1 MVNKYALLASLLRL
15 SEEPTE
21 YFNEIEINECLLEN
35 TNLFMDLLENF
46 YIEWC
51 TNSDLVLMP
60 IKQLFSTEGIKGD
73 FRVMPCVI
81 NEFNGHIIKAVKII
95 GTNEEEKVIKDKISV
110 GKSLLLHPTDNFP
123 IAIFD
128 VCALSSFRTAA
139 ISILAYK
146 YFIELTKSNISSNK
160 EKVKIGIIGAG
171 RIAFYTAIILH
182 QWLGINEVEV
192 FEINKKHTSSFLS
205 STSLCC
211 DKLKVTCKSIDQLNS
226 NHNAVFLCTN
236 SGTPILSSLNAKNIA
251 FISSVGADA
260 DNLSELHS
268 SILEGREIYTDSNG
282 DTAIIITNNDNTMTV
297 QVTMNGNT
305 QVYTENNTGSTGSSS
320 STYNGTTATNT
331 SSSKVF
337 YGPNGASAQIFNNGG
352 VNALK
357 ITYTNGKT
365 NIYAQNTN
373 TGNSGSVQSYTD
385 SNGNTATL
393 VTVNG
398 KPQYEVTNIDGTKII
413 YSFGGGA
420 YTPSTSNSSAY
431 NSYSGT
437 TYNGANG
444 GSAGSYYGSGGGS
457 AGYVQGPGGNSA
469 GYVTGPNG
477 NTVVGTSSSGSSAG
491 YGTGYGT
498 GSSDNSQYYIDM
510 GVSSSDIPQG
520 EEDKYILKSQVVPPI
535 CPVCAPVVKCDNN
548 NNKKCPPCKPC
559 GRCDEPSV
567 TCQAVP
573 NYNSENINR
582 FLPQAVLNDFSTFG
596 S

>member
-60 IKQLFSTEGIKGD
+60 IKQLFSTEGTKGD

-146 YFIELTKSNISSNK
+146 YFIQLTKSSVSSNK

-236 SGTPILSSLNAKNIA
+236 SSTPIISSLNAKNIA

-268 SILEGREIYTDSNG
+268 SILEGREIYTDSKQSMFIG
-282 DTAIIITNNDNTMTV
+282 DLQKWSQLQLVDRKKIYELTDMIKKSLNKNHKKFDITKNKLFI
-297 QVTMNGNT
+297 
-305 QVYTENNTGSTGSSS
+305 STGV
-320 STYNGTTATNT
+320 AI
-331 SSSKVF
+331 
-337 YGPNGASAQIFNNGG
+337 QD
-352 VNALK
+352 AL
-357 ITYTNGKT
+357 I
-365 NIYAQNTN
+365 
-373 TGNSGSVQSYTD
+373 SHF
-385 SNGNTATL
+385 L
-393 VTVNG
+393 
-398 KPQYEVTNIDGTKII
+398 
-413 YSFGGGA
+413 YSRL
-420 YTPSTSNSSAY
+420 
-431 NSYSGT
+431 
-437 TYNGANG
+437 
-444 GSAGSYYGSGGGS
+444 
-457 AGYVQGPGGNSA
+457 Q
-469 GYVTGPNG
+469 
-477 NTVVGTSSSGSSAG
+477 
-491 YGTGYGT
+491 
-498 GSSDNSQYYIDM
+498 
-510 GVSSSDIPQG
+510 
-520 EEDKYILKSQVVPPI
+520 
-535 CPVCAPVVKCDNN
+535 
-548 NNKKCPPCKPC
+548 
-559 GRCDEPSV
+559 
-567 TCQAVP
+567 
-573 NYNSENINR
+573 
-582 FLPQAVLNDFSTFG
+582 
-596 S
+596 

>member
-268 SILEGREIYTDSNG
+268 SILEGREIYTDSKQSMFIG
-282 DTAIIITNNDNTMTV
+282 DLQKWSQLQLVDRKKIYELTDMIKKSLNKNHKKFDITKNKLFI
-297 QVTMNGNT
+297 
-305 QVYTENNTGSTGSSS
+305 STGVAIQDALISHFLYSRLQKKIPEH
-320 STYNGTTATNT
+320 NIVAT
-331 SSSKVF
+331 SSKNVSTAF
-337 YGPNGASAQIFNNGG
+337 I
-352 VNALK
+352 
-357 ITYTNGKT
+357 
-365 NIYAQNTN
+365 NI
-373 TGNSGSVQSYTD
+373 
-385 SNGNTATL
+385 
-393 VTVNG
+393 
-398 KPQYEVTNIDGTKII
+398 E
-413 YSFGGGA
+413 
-420 YTPSTSNSSAY
+420 
-431 NSYSGT
+431 
-437 TYNGANG
+437 
-444 GSAGSYYGSGGGS
+444 
-457 AGYVQGPGGNSA
+457 
-469 GYVTGPNG
+469 
-477 NTVVGTSSSGSSAG
+477 
-491 YGTGYGT
+491 
-498 GSSDNSQYYIDM
+498 
-510 GVSSSDIPQG
+510 
-520 EEDKYILKSQVVPPI
+520 
-535 CPVCAPVVKCDNN
+535 
-548 NNKKCPPCKPC
+548 
-559 GRCDEPSV
+559 R
-567 TCQAVP
+567 
-573 NYNSENINR
+573 
-582 FLPQAVLNDFSTFG
+582 
-596 S
+596 